1 MRSSTQAGFSRSP
14 TCSDSGRAFRAWVSA
29 DALPLRLSLAVAVA
43 VAHSCRSCTAVAS
56 PSPLSGEAPLRLWLP
71 VTVGV
76 GHSWRTATP
85 RGVPDFGS
93 LSFCSRQ
100 VSGSEPLRWSP
111 AEGVGHSFTAVRRLG
126 LPSELAA

>member
-1 MRSSTQAGFSRSP
+1 MSSSTQAGFSRSP
-14 TCSDSGRAFRAWVSA
+14 TCSDSGRAFLACVSA

-71 VTVGV
+71 LTVGV

-85 RGVPDFGS
+85 SGVPQPLPFLPCAFSAAWRASKVSRLSVS
-93 LSFCSRQ
+93 LARLAS
-100 VSGSEPLRWSP
+100 
-111 AEGVGHSFTAVRRLG
+111 GVGQS
-126 LPSELAA
+126 